1 MMFFYVAIMGLY
13 GQLQTLINSD
23 KNIFMYSG

>member
-1 MMFFYVAIMGLY
+1 MFFYVVIMELY

-23 KNIFMYSG
+23 KDIFIYSG

>member
-1 MMFFYVAIMGLY
+1 MFFYVAITELY

>member
-1 MMFFYVAIMGLY
+1 MFFYVVIMELY

-23 KNIFMYSG
+23 KDIFMYSG